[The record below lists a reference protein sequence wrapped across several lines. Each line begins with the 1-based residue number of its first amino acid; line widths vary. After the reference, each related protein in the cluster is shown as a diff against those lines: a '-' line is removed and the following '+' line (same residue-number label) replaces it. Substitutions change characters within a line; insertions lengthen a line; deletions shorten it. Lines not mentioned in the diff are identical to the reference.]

1 MPPVSRTTGTPR
13 DTNKTS
19 ETKSG
24 AGWLSASAC
33 RTQQTRRPLPVR
45 SHRDRR
51 IPADTHLSCVYKAT
65 ASRVT
70 ENTTAGVSLPSTPI
84 SRAVPPPRSRYTVT
98 PLALPV
104 VCPAVVPLSVNQC
117 GARVNP
123 LHPPAERRR
132 TVSLETLAAHHY
144 NQQRVQVMQQKE
156 YCRYHQGWQR
166 PFYGSRA
173 DKEEYRQEVRA
184 LLKRQIRE
192 KWEGQRQA
200 LASRMREVEAV
211 READRLVLNQDLEQN
226 RIRARALTVFRD
238 ENKRLMEQSWK
249 ERSVSR
255 SLEALRERELLQYN
269 PINWSGT
276 LK

>member
-1 MPPVSRTTGTPR
+1 MQTRSRAAFTRQRPAGLQ
-13 DTNKTS
+13 KTR
-19 ETKSG
+19 KSR
-24 AGWLSASAC
+24 C
-33 RTQQTRRPLPVR
+33 RTRGCVALPTRCSMR
-45 SHRDRR
+45 
-51 IPADTHLSCVYKAT
+51 LS
-65 ASRVT
+65 
-70 ENTTAGVSLPSTPI
+70 GVSLPSTPI

-226 RIRARALTVFRD
+226 RTRARALTVFRD

>member
-1 MPPVSRTTGTPR
+1 M
-13 DTNKTS
+13 
-19 ETKSG
+19 
-24 AGWLSASAC
+24 
-33 RTQQTRRPLPVR
+33 
-45 SHRDRR
+45 
-51 IPADTHLSCVYKAT
+51 
-65 ASRVT
+65 
-70 ENTTAGVSLPSTPI
+70 
-84 SRAVPPPRSRYTVT
+84 
-98 PLALPV
+98 
-104 VCPAVVPLSVNQC
+104 
-117 GARVNP
+117 NP

-226 RIRARALTVFRD
+226 RTRARALTVFRD

>member
-1 MPPVSRTTGTPR
+1 
-13 DTNKTS
+13 
-19 ETKSG
+19 
-24 AGWLSASAC
+24 
-33 RTQQTRRPLPVR
+33 
-45 SHRDRR
+45 
-51 IPADTHLSCVYKAT
+51 
-65 ASRVT
+65 
-70 ENTTAGVSLPSTPI
+70 
-84 SRAVPPPRSRYTVT
+84 
-98 PLALPV
+98 
-104 VCPAVVPLSVNQC
+104 
-117 GARVNP
+117 
-123 LHPPAERRR
+123 
-132 TVSLETLAAHHY
+132 
-144 NQQRVQVMQQKE
+144 MQQKE

-226 RIRARALTVFRD
+226 RTRARALTVFRD

>member
-1 MPPVSRTTGTPR
+1 MNQNQPV
-13 DTNKTS
+13 
-19 ETKSG
+19 
-24 AGWLSASAC
+24 C
-33 RTQQTRRPLPVR
+33 PLP
-45 SHRDRR
+45 
-51 IPADTHLSCVYKAT
+51 L
-65 ASRVT
+65 
-70 ENTTAGVSLPSTPI
+70 
-84 SRAVPPPRSRYTVT
+84 
-98 PLALPV
+98 
-104 VCPAVVPLSVNQC
+104 
-117 GARVNP
+117 
-123 LHPPAERRR
+123 
-132 TVSLETLAAHHY
+132 
-144 NQQRVQVMQQKE
+144 
-156 YCRYHQGWQR
+156 CRYHQGWQR

-226 RIRARALTVFRD
+226 RTRARALTVFRD

>member
-1 MPPVSRTTGTPR
+1 MQTGAAFT
-13 DTNKTS
+13 
-19 ETKSG
+19 
-24 AGWLSASAC
+24 
-33 RTQQTRRPLPVR
+33 
-45 SHRDRR
+45 
-51 IPADTHLSCVYKAT
+51 
-65 ASRVT
+65 
-70 ENTTAGVSLPSTPI
+70 TTAGLQNTLKSRCRKRGCASTPC
-84 SRAVPPPRSRYTVT
+84 SMRLPGCPSPAPDLWAVPPPRVVT
-98 PLALPV
+98 LSPVGLASCV
-104 VCPAVVPLSVNQC
+104 SAVVPLSVNQC

-166 PFYGSRA
+166 PFYGSCA

-200 LASRMREVEAV
+200 LASRMREVEAA

-226 RIRARALTVFRD
+226 RTRARALTVFRD

-255 SLEALRERELLQYN
+255 SLEVLRERELLQYN
-269 PINWSGT
+269 PIKWHTEIS
-276 LK
+276 

>member
-1 MPPVSRTTGTPR
+1 MHLPG
-13 DTNKTS
+13 
-19 ETKSG
+19 
-24 AGWLSASAC
+24 LSLA
-33 RTQQTRRPLPVR
+33 
-45 SHRDRR
+45 
-51 IPADTHLSCVYKAT
+51 
-65 ASRVT
+65 
-70 ENTTAGVSLPSTPI
+70 STPI
-84 SRAVPPPRSRYTVT
+84 SQTVLPPRRRYAVT

-144 NQQRVQVMQQKE
+144 NQQRVLVMQQKE
-156 YCRYHQGWQR
+156 FCRYHQGWQR
-166 PFYGSRA
+166 PFYGSCA

-192 KWEGQRQA
+192 KWEEQRQA
-200 LASRMREVEAV
+200 LANRMREVEAV
-211 READRLVLNQDLEQN
+211 SEADRLALNQDLEQN
-226 RIRARALTVFRD
+226 RIRARALAVFRD

-255 SLEALRERELLQYN
+255 SLEALRERDLLQYN